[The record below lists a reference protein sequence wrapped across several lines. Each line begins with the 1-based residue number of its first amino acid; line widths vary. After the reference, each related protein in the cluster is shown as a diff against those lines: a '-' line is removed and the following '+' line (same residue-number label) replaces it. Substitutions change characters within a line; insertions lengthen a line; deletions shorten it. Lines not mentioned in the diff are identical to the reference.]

1 MVSGGNDQISTYMLQ
16 EGIAYYNAVLDEL
29 EVAGVLNKARIMM
42 FNDRQLW
49 QPRIKHDG
57 HEMIKTDKT

>member
-1 MVSGGNDQISTYMLQ
+1 MINCQHMQ

-29 EVAGVLNKARIMM
+29 EAAGVMNKARIMM

-57 HEMIKTDKT
+57 HEMIKTNKT